1 MKKTRTPLQLA
12 LLPYLLGNDE
22 PLVGD
27 LVEEWPRRS
36 TAWFWRQVVF
46 AVLAK
51 AGATVS
57 AALREP
63 QRLTGAL
70 GASAIFLIL
79 SFQVVVAGSLLDDLI
94 RRIDRTQVTRIDHP
108 EWLLFFVLLSLLI
121 SFATVVGTAL
131 PVSMA
136 LGQAERGMELNGKK
150 LFERETFGGNGRTCL
165 TCHSKLT
172 GTLTVAHV
180 QQIIDKA
187 DPDDR
192 FLIHDALDDDGV
204 GTTRVQ
210 THATIRY
217 TIPLPPWVSLAD
229 DPGATHVTV
238 FRGIP
243 STRNTPALDP
253 VLLHDRRAPTLQD
266 QALGAIH
273 DHYQNTLEPT
283 TAQLDD
289 SAEFQRTNAHFFSS
303 DELKEFA
310 AGGPPPELPLGTTP
324 AEQRG
329 RRFLV
334 DAPFAP
340 PSKDGI
346 CALCHGGPMLNMVN
360 QAHSDFVGG
369 SLPPGVR
376 FFNTG
381 VTIVNQPN
389 NPIRTWIINDGINPV
404 ATIESPDI
412 GLLLNPA
419 PPTPPPSIVPRAFL
433 ANLFKIP
440 RRSGASRTPRPIFT
454 TTAPRRSATPSLIIS
469 GFSTLQMRR
478 TRLVR
483 GPWAGSSHSRT
494 TMSTTSSR
502 T

>member
-1 MKKTRTPLQLA
+1 LNAAGRVRADLTDGTGTSPAESIALA
-12 LLPYLLGNDE
+12 
-22 PLVGD
+22 
-27 LVEEWPRRS
+27 
-36 TAWFWRQVVF
+36 TA
-46 AVLAK
+46 A
-51 AGATVS
+51 
-57 AALREP
+57 
-63 QRLTGAL
+63 
-70 GASAIFLIL
+70 
-79 SFQVVVAGSLLDDLI
+79 
-94 RRIDRTQVTRIDHP
+94 
-108 EWLLFFVLLSLLI
+108 
-121 SFATVVGTAL
+121 GTAL
-131 PVSMA
+131 ADSMA
-136 LGQAERGMELNGKK
+136 LGQAEPGMELNGKK

-165 TCHSKLT
+165 TCHGKLT
-172 GTLTVAHV
+172 GTLSVADV

-187 DPDDR
+187 DPADK

-253 VLLHDRRAPTLQD
+253 VLLHDGRAPTLQD

-273 DHYQNTLEPT
+273 DHYQNTVEPT
-283 TAQLDD
+283 TAQLDAIAD
-289 SAEFQRTNAHFFSS
+289 FERTNAHFFSS

-310 AGGPPPELPLGTTP
+310 AGGPPPELPLGITP

-334 DAPFAP
+334 DTPFAP

-369 SLPPGVR
+369 SLPPGIR

-404 ATIESPDI
+404 VSIESPDI
-412 GLLLNPA
+412 GLLLNHA
-419 PPTPPPSIVPRAFL
+419 PPAPPPSIVPRAFL

-440 RRSGASRTPRPIFT
+440 TLWGVPD
-454 TTAPRRSATPSLIIS
+454 TAPYFHDNGAKTLRDAVAHYQRFFNFTEAQDPVGSRSLG
-469 GFSTLQMRR
+469 GFITL
-478 TRLVR
+478 TDDDVDDIVAYLKLLSPNRLER
-483 GPWAGSSHSRT
+483 
-494 TMSTTSSR
+494 
-502 T
+502 